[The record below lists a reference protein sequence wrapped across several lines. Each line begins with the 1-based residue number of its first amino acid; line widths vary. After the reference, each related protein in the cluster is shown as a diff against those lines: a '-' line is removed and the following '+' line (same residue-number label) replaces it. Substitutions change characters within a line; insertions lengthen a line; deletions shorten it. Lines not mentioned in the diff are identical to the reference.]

1 MTKVFIANWKMNHS
15 FDEANDWLDEFF
27 SAYTANYEKV
37 SQQAMIVCPPNLL
50 LDYLDGELMQD
61 GFDQLEQELKQQG
74 RSITDIAEE
83 EFREIV
89 LNQRP
94 IRLGAQNCHHEKS
107 GSFTGEVSAEML
119 RRAGCEYVI
128 LGHSERRQFC
138 FETDDLVAKKVKA
151 AISGGMHPVVC
162 VGESQEIRDS
172 KNHVEFVLK
181 QIKNSLPREQKI
193 NDLLIA
199 YEPVWAIGS
208 GVTPSIAEIS
218 EMTKAIKSFFA
229 KELVG
234 LAQNLF
240 VLYGGSVSVENSK
253 EIMAI
258 AELDGLLIGKA
269 SLSAHDF
276 VAICSN

>member
-1 MTKVFIANWKMNHS
+1 MNHS

-27 SAYTANYEKV
+27 SAYATNYEKV
-37 SQQAMIVCPPNLL
+37 AIHAMIVCPPNLL

-61 GFDQLEQELKQQG
+61 GFEQLEQELKQQG
-74 RSITDIAEE
+74 RALTDLGEE

-94 IRLGAQNCHHEKS
+94 IRLGAQNCHHENS

-119 RRAGCEYVI
+119 RKAGCEYVI
-128 LGHSERRQFC
+128 IGHSERRQFC

-151 AISGGMHPVVC
+151 AIVGGMHPVVC
-162 VGESQEIRDS
+162 IGETKEIRDS
-172 KNHVEFVLK
+172 KNHVEFVLN
-181 QIKNSLPREQKI
+181 QLKNSLPREQKI

-208 GVTPSIAEIS
+208 GVTPGVSEIL
-218 EMTKAIKSFFA
+218 EMTKAIKNLFA
-229 KELVG
+229 NELAG
-234 LAQNLF
+234 LAQNLY
-240 VLYGGSVSVENSK
+240 VLYGGSVSADNSK
-253 EIMAI
+253 EIMTI

-269 SLSAHDF
+269 SLSAGEF
-276 VAICSN
+276 VKICSGF